1 MNGSMIKLVDKENQ
15 VQVGAANPF
24 VNDFLRE
31 TLIRNSLEYED
42 IKEHC
47 TEYVQILKL
56 FPKYIGDLILNGRA
70 EKLHYVSE
78 QEKYAVILSHIC
90 TNRIYSEGYKSIIC
104 DYLQK
109 VVPFHIDGKVSY
121 IEVICILLSGKMN
134 QYYSTKQA
142 LDCIFRDGAI

>member
-1 MNGSMIKLVDKENQ
+1 MRK
-15 VQVGAANPF
+15 
-24 VNDFLRE
+24 

-90 TNRIYSEGYKSIIC
+90 TNRIYSEGCKSIIC

-109 VVPFHIDGKVSY
+109 LVPFHIDGKVSY
-121 IEVICILLSGKMN
+121 IEVICTLLSGEMN